1 MVPKVDSCKGLYKIN
16 IQKLNDNK
24 VMLICELFMRKS
36 TAMSK
41 VIIEEMNAK
50 SWDAVRRI
58 YNAGIA
64 TKNATFQTEAPEWEA
79 WDQAHRKDCRL
90 IARTNDQIT
99 GWAALSNVSGRCVYA
114 GVAEVS
120 VYIDPSFK
128 RMGIGDQLMKQLI
141 AESEKHGIW
150 TLQAGIFPENKASI
164 ALHLKNGFKI
174 LGIREKIGKMDNIW
188 RDTAM
193 LERRSKVVGIE

>member
-1 MVPKVDSCKGLYKIN
+1 LVPKVDSCKGLYKIN

>member
-1 MVPKVDSCKGLYKIN
+1 MVVL
-16 IQKLNDNK
+16 
-24 VMLICELFMRKS
+24 
-36 TAMSK
+36 
-41 VIIEEMNAK
+41 IEEMK
-50 SWDAVRRI
+50 DESWEAVQRI

-90 IARTNDQIT
+90 IARIGNKVA
-99 GWAALSNVSGRCVYA
+99 GWAALSNVSNRCVYA

-120 VYIDPSFK
+120 IYIDPAFHG
-128 RMGIGDQLMKQLI
+128 MGVGDQLMKQLI
-141 AESEKHGIW
+141 AESEKNGLW

-174 LGIREKIGKMDNIW
+174 LGIREKIGKMDNVW